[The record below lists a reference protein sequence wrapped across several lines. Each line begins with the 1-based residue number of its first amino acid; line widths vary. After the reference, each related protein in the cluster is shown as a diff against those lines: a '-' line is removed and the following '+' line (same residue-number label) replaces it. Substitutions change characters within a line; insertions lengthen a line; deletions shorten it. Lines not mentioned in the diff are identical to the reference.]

1 MISYGFYKDAYLGAS
16 IPEAAFPGLMMRAQA
31 WLENL
36 ERVCRVVS
44 YGEESQNMALC
55 ALAEVFY
62 AYGGRQGISQTS
74 VGGVTVRYEQDQ
86 APLQRRLLQSVAGY
100 LEVYRGVG

>member
-1 MISYGFYKDAYLGAS
+1 MIDYGFYKDAYLGAS
-16 IPEAAFPGLMMRAQA
+16 IPENAFPRLMMRAKT

-36 ERVCRVVS
+36 EHTCRVVS
-44 YGEESQNMALC
+44 YGEESRKLALC

-74 VGGVTVRYEQDQ
+74 VGGVTVHYEPDQ